1 MDNTLLSFKKFK
13 INISD
18 LHNVYGEDLHNA
30 EVETPEIVVVS
41 DVIDAIEYYRKE
53 TITKKALVDWV
64 NVLWFT
70 DLYVYDEMYE
80 NAISSVMSLL
90 ETIDEDDTTF
100 SDNEYEAMITA
111 LKNNILCEL

>member
-30 EVETPEIVVVS
+30 EVETPEIVVAS
-41 DVIDAIEYYRKE
+41 DVINAIESYRKG
-53 TITKKALVDWV
+53 TIAKQALVDWV

-80 NAISSVMSLL
+80 DAISSVMTLL
-90 ETIDEDDTTF
+90 ETLDEENTTF
-100 SDNEYEAMITA
+100 SDKEYDSMITA
-111 LKNNILCEL
+111 LKNNVSCEL